1 MSVTLDTN
9 IYVSALEFGGVGA
22 RILGMARA
30 GALRVDISDAIVAEL
45 VSVLRDDFAWDG
57 YRLHLA
63 KEQIARFTRRVKPTR
78 KIDFVKDDP
87 DDNAILECAVAGGS
101 DWIITEDK
109 DLLRLGSF
117 ESIGIVRGAEFLKIG
132 LPKGV

>member
-1 MSVTLDTN
+1 M
-9 IYVSALEFGGVGA
+9 
-22 RILGMARA
+22 
-30 GALRVDISDAIVAEL
+30 
-45 VSVLRDDFAWDG
+45 SVLRDDFAWDG